1 MKFLFVFLFIATLAS
16 SQTSKPAA
24 SDHPRRTTTQ
34 AAVNP
39 QGQQADMNALW
50 QAELPNMKSDLAEL
64 RSMLNVMA
72 SQESS
77 LDLRSSGAFQTNR
90 KMWQIL
96 IARLSEL
103 TQRMDALERSQG
115 HQLPGSHPEQP

>member
-1 MKFLFVFLFIATLAS
+1 MKFLVVLLLSATLVSAQQTHKS
-16 SQTSKPAA
+16 TAPSQAHPTETQAQTS
-24 SDHPRRTTTQ
+24 
-34 AAVNP
+34 
-39 QGQQADMNALW
+39 DMNALW

-90 KMWQIL
+90 KMWQVV
-96 IARLSEL
+96 IARLAEL

-115 HQLPGSHPEQP
+115 HQLPGLHPEQQ